1 MTILI
6 KLITFLHHLV
16 LQNYKGTI
24 SGPESEIKLEI
35 PQSPINA
42 APRMVQKKSRK
53 IKRFGSME
61 DLPQDG
67 EKLAAQAPM
76 YTTDKQAKLIKKV
89 WVDLFLHY
97 ALFSQKETLDGL
109 FQTAI

>member
-1 MTILI
+1 
-6 KLITFLHHLV
+6 
-16 LQNYKGTI
+16 
-24 SGPESEIKLEI
+24 
-35 PQSPINA
+35 
-42 APRMVQKKSRK
+42 
-53 IKRFGSME
+53 ME